1 MTLFIERKF
10 FKINQL
16 FFFVITSLSLL
27 VAIGCLVYGLNL
39 HGAKATEK
47 FSQPTPSYNQLKADK
62 AQEKAAAERRKTQ
75 QEARAAQTGESAAP
89 VNPEAIPA
97 EYLDVLNSIEKSVV
111 SFANKANQKVPSDRL
126 RFLVFKTADRY
137 SPYFPVS
144 SLLRQLDVEAKAL
157 DADADRIRALPQ
169 SAPDYITWAIFLE
182 NFFLQVDK
190 DIDLQKMRIARE
202 RENAAEKN
210 LLSKIVLYAA
220 AAAFGVFI
228 FFTMFLVIL
237 SMEKNTYIL
246 RQIQERLDAKQPE
259 DNQE

>member
-1 MTLFIERKF
+1 M
-10 FKINQL
+10 
-16 FFFVITSLSLL
+16 
-27 VAIGCLVYGLNL
+27 
-39 HGAKATEK
+39 
-47 FSQPTPSYNQLKADK
+47 
-62 AQEKAAAERRKTQ
+62 
-75 QEARAAQTGESAAP
+75 
-89 VNPEAIPA
+89 
-97 EYLDVLNSIEKSVV
+97 V

-246 RQIQERLDAKQPE
+246 RQIQERLDAKQPKA
-259 DNQE
+259 NQE